1 MSAASRNEAPDD
13 ASGTLAALLYSDARA
28 DAVPEQQW
36 RALVHAVAAGDELA
50 LHALHERTH
59 HVVFTLIMRIVNDRR
74 TAEELV
80 LDVFHDVWRRAASY
94 DPEGGTVVGWI
105 LNQARSRAI
114 DRIRYER
121 RKKRIAPDPSSD
133 DDAVVELDD
142 VFEIGAQRRIL
153 SHALARLPAD
163 ERVAIETTFFEGL
176 THVEAA
182 ARLQQPLG
190 TLKTRIRAG
199 LQKLRAM
206 LASAEVK
213 P

>member
-13 ASGTLAALLYSDARA
+13 ASATLGALLYSDARA

-59 HVVFTLIMRIVNDRR
+59 HVVFTLIMRIVDDRR

-121 RKKRIAPDPSSD
+121 RKKRSAPDPSSD
-133 DDAVVELDD
+133 DDAVVDLDD

>member
-1 MSAASRNEAPDD
+1 VSAASPNQAPDD
-13 ASGTLAALLYSDARA
+13 ASGTLGALLYADPRA

-36 RALVHAVAAGDELA
+36 RELVHAVAVGDELA

-59 HVVFTLIMRIVNDRR
+59 HVVFTLIMRIVQDSR

-94 DPEGGTVVGWI
+94 DPGGGSVVGWI

-121 RKKRIAPDPSSD
+121 RKKRVDPDPSSARD
-133 DDAVVELDD
+133 VDADLED
-142 VFEIGAQRRIL
+142 VFEVGVQRRIL
-153 SHALARLPAD
+153 LRALARLPAD

-182 ARLQQPLG
+182 ARLRQPLG
-190 TLKTRIRAG
+190 TVKTRIRMG
-199 LQKLRAM
+199 LQKLRAL
-206 LASAEVK
+206 LASAEVE